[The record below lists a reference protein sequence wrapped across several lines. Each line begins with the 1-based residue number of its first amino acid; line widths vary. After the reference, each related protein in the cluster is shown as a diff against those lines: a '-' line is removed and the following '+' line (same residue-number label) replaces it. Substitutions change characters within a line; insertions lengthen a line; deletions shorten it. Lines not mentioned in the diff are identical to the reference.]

1 MKRLIVGMS
10 GASGAIYGIRLL
22 EVLGTVADV
31 RTELV
36 LSNAARQ
43 TIALET
49 DWRVD
54 DVKALAD
61 CVHPVNDI
69 AASISSG
76 SYPTFGMV
84 VIPCSVRT
92 LSAIANCHSDTL
104 LTRAADVVLKEHR
117 RLVLVLRESP
127 LHLGHAR
134 NMVQAIEMGARLVP
148 AMPGFYHRPRTV
160 DDLVNQLVNR
170 VIDQLDIELER
181 DLFSRWQ
188 GARSARRG
196 AAQSASGD
204 DEREPGDSNGD

>member
-1 MKRLIVGMS
+1 MKRLIVGIS

-22 EVLGTVADV
+22 EVLQHHHDV
-31 RTELV
+31 HTELV

-54 DVKALAD
+54 EVKALAD

-69 AASISSG
+69 AATISSG
-76 SYPTFGMV
+76 SYQTFGMV

-92 LSAIANCHSDTL
+92 LSAIANCLSDTL

-117 RLVLVLRESP
+117 RLVLVLRETP

-134 NMVQAIEMGARLVP
+134 NMVQAMEMGARVVP
-148 AMPGFYHRPRTV
+148 AMPGFYHRPKSL

-170 VIDQLDIELER
+170 VLDQLDIELPR
-181 DLFSRWQ
+181 DLFQRWE
-188 GARSARRG
+188 GARASRLRG
-196 AAQSASGD
+196 DGSLAEAAAP
-204 DEREPGDSNGD
+204 EPD